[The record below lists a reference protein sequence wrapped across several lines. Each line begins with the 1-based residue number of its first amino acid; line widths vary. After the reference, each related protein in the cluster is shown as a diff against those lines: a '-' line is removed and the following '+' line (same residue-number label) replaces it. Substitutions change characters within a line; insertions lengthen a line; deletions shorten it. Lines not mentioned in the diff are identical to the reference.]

1 MIDEPGRPPSIMSP
15 TKLVAG
21 ASVQRRGNA
30 TIVVPTCRPRYVR
43 LPIRGKL
50 VDAYLDIART
60 VLRSERRPLTPRAI
74 LSIAYQSGIVSHH
87 LHGRTQHKTLG
98 ARLSED
104 LVKRNERSLFFR
116 PAPGKFFLREF
127 LTDASLP
134 EEYRR
139 PIPTRRRFRELVLGP
154 ALTLNEKALARFRRD
169 DPIDPAAIL
178 KLLQSEDCRYEDPRH
193 RSKDS
198 VLFRAFVC
206 VQRDA
211 QVLSYRLGRY
221 REERDAFIHKRC
233 IGFSSLVHDF
243 EHTLFNTDDF
253 GIVDAG
259 IHATKVDLDIPDIS
273 DEREDIIHRGRLSH
287 FIWTS
292 TSGSGDLLAV
302 ISYECPTWFEP
313 TKRRLALND
322 LRWIDGLSSVNNTD
336 DFDPWSQRVLLSA
349 VHGRLCS
356 EKQCAGS
363 KAARSR

>member
-1 MIDEPGRPPSIMSP
+1 M
-15 TKLVAG
+15 
-21 ASVQRRGNA
+21 
-30 TIVVPTCRPRYVR
+30 
-43 LPIRGKL
+43 
-50 VDAYLDIART
+50 DAYLDIAEN

-87 LHGRTQHKTLG
+87 LYGRTQHKTLG

-127 LTDASLP
+127 LTDTSLP

-139 PIPTRRRFRELVLGP
+139 PVPTRRRFRELVLGP
-154 ALTLNEKALARFRRD
+154 ALTLNEKALKPFKRD
-169 DPIDPAAIL
+169 APIEPAAIL
-178 KLLQSEDCRYEDPRH
+178 NLLQSDDCRYEDPRH
-193 RSKDS
+193 RSTNS

-206 VQRDA
+206 VQRNT

-221 REERDAFIHKRC
+221 REDRDAFMHKRC

-243 EHTLFNTDDF
+243 EHTLFNMNDF
-253 GIVDAG
+253 GIVDSG
-259 IHATKVDLDIPDIS
+259 IHATKIDLDIPEIFGDQIQENI
-273 DEREDIIHRGRLSH
+273 DGRLSH

-292 TSGSGDLLAV
+292 ESGVGDLLAV

-322 LRWIDGLSSVNNTD
+322 IRWIDDLSSVNDLD
-336 DFDPWSQRVLLSA
+336 DFDPWSQRIILSA
-349 VHGRLCS
+349 VHGHLCL

-363 KAARSR
+363 KATHSR